1 MLQKIKIGHKITILS
16 IFALIGLIAIT
27 VFELM
32 SLRTVLLDD
41 RKNKIQSLTALTV
54 SLAEHYQAKVTANEM
69 DQETAIAAF
78 YAEAAA
84 GRYDDG
90 TGYFFALNK
99 DSVMV
104 MHGANAA
111 LTNRDMSETKDPKGN
126 FFISNL
132 VEIGSKP
139 GGGFSSYFWPKPG
152 EDKELSFEKLSF
164 SQPLPWGHV
173 IGTGIYID
181 DVDAIFYESA
191 TVLIA
196 ISAAIILVIALVGM
210 LVGRDITT
218 GLSKLSGRMTQIAAG
233 DLDGDIDGQDRSDEV
248 GDMAKTV
255 VAFREQAQQNRDLQ
269 SRQKQLEA
277 DSDEKR
283 RSGVLDMANNLEQRV
298 KGLIKAISASIA
310 EMKQATANME
320 EASNTNSSLSAAV
333 ASATTQTSANV
344 QTVSAA
350 TEELT
355 ASSDEIAHQ
364 ISQSADVAN
373 RANQEAART
382 NETVTGL
389 AEAAQKIGDV
399 AKLIG
404 DIAEQTNLLALNA
417 TIEAARAGDAG
428 KGFAVVASEVKN
440 LANQTAKAT
449 EEINQQILSVQNET
463 GEAVEAIRL
472 ISETIAQVADSS
484 TAIAAAVEEQH
495 AAIGEISRSVSQAA
509 SGTSEV
515 SQRIETVNENAGR
528 VTSGTAQ
535 LAHSAEKLVDEAR
548 SLDEAVESFL
558 ADLRKSA
565 TA

>member
-1 MLQKIKIGHKITILS
+1 MLQQIKIGHKITILS
-16 IFALIGLIAIT
+16 VFALVGLIGIT
-27 VFELM
+27 AFELL
-32 SLRTVLLDD
+32 SLRTILLED
-41 RKNKIQSLTALTV
+41 RKEKIQSLTEFTV
-54 SLAEHYQAKVTANEM
+54 SLADDYQAKVTAKEM
-69 DQETAIAAF
+69 DQDAAIAAF
-78 YAEAAA
+78 YAEMAA

-90 TGYFFALNK
+90 TGYFFALDK

-111 LTNRDMSETKDPKGN
+111 LTNKPMGDTKDPTGT
-126 FFISNL
+126 FFIRNL
-132 VEIGSKP
+132 VEVGLKP

-152 EDKELSFEKLSF
+152 EDKDLTFEKLSF
-164 SQPLPWGHV
+164 SQTLPWGHV

-181 DVDAIFYESA
+181 DVDEIFYQSA
-191 TVLIA
+191 TKLIA
-196 ISAAIILVIALVGM
+196 ISAGIILLIACIGM
-210 LVGRDITT
+210 LIGRDITS
-218 GLSKLSGRMTQIAAG
+218 GLRKLSTRMTHIA
-233 DLDGDIDGQDRSDEV
+233 DGNLTGEIEGQDRRDEV

-255 VAFREQAQQNRDLQ
+255 VAFRKQAQQNHDLQ
-269 SRQKQLEA
+269 SRQKQLETDA
-277 DSDEKR
+277 DEKR
-283 RSGVLDMANNLEQRV
+283 RSSVLDMANSLEKRV
-298 KGLIKAISASIA
+298 KGLIKAISVSIS

-333 ASATTQTSANV
+333 AAATTQTSANV
-344 QTVSAA
+344 QAVSAA

-382 NETVTGL
+382 NETVAGL
-389 AEAAQKIGDV
+389 ADAAQKIGDV

-449 EEINQQILSVQNET
+449 EEINQQILSVQNESA
-463 GEAVEAIRL
+463 EAVEAIRL

-509 SGTSEV
+509 NGTSEV
-515 SQRIETVNENAGR
+515 SERIETVNENAGR

-535 LAHSAEKLVDEAR
+535 LSHSAEKLVDEAR